1 MLKTFFHLAV
11 NLQVIISC
19 MEENV
24 MINYEK
30 IVILFLAIISLK
42 NYKSFDSI

>member
-1 MLKTFFHLAV
+1 MPKTFFNLAV
-11 NLQVIISC
+11 NLQAIISC

-30 IVILFLAIISLK
+30 IVILFLAIISSK